1 MKIKD
6 CIENRLKLL
15 EDEKASN
22 LWSVCK
28 EIIGDVVAHNKR
40 IIAQMSNY
48 DMHDETHSEKVLEI
62 IEALLGD
69 KIEKLTFYE
78 LVLIY
83 MSAYLHDSAMA
94 MPDWEYN
101 ILRAVEGTEQLHD
114 NTIAFFIRNDFK
126 PIHKYSEAL
135 KLVTKNKKKILN
147 YDIAKTYIFIQES
160 EEKVFDFLAKLICEY
175 EEFRNG
181 YIEDLKQ
188 FKDSFPDYNNMSI
201 MIRSEFIR
209 NTHHLRVVE
218 NIKALKSKFS
228 AVLGDRCAQYFTEDL
243 SKICKCHG
251 EELKELFDL
260 ELERKDW
267 TGAVS
272 NIQFV
277 AMLLR
282 LGDVIHFSADRA
294 PLSLFAEKQIT
305 DEISFIHWKAKF
317 QELTYEIYQE
327 KNNVCIKYIA
337 YCKEP
342 DTYYFI
348 QDYLD
353 WVDREIDNYYILR
366 NRWNIACRKDLT
378 TYAIPLEMVVN
389 RQEIEY
395 DESCFEPD
403 NNLKFVI
410 NQAKILDLL
419 TGIQLYKD
427 KYLCLREMYQNALDA
442 SKCMLAYNKKRNII
456 EKLKIE
462 FGIAKEQVH
471 GVERKYIYC
480 LDHGTGM
487 NLDIIKNCFLHI
499 GNSYYQSR
507 GFARKNTDWA
517 YGVKPTSQFGIG
529 ILSGYM
535 LADKIGVS
543 TIYYEE
549 PNKYLSFVLEG
560 ISEHFY
566 YTKTSQLDQELL
578 GKHGTI
584 IKLYLKPEFEK
595 NINVKYF
602 EKMPLA
608 LMSHSNKIKEIV
620 CDEDI
625 LKGNLFY
632 IISKQ
637 IGIATPNIEVYI
649 KDEDEI
655 CREIYQ
661 SISIFDAR
669 NYNGISDSDV
679 EMLWDQYYYFGN
691 NLNLS
696 KEYIVKRNMIED
708 YVIKVVDENL
718 EIYSCL
724 SLPKKNI
731 GNVDIRLFDFC
742 RFLGDRIGCVY
753 VDGIRVSLPNNWE
766 FNIKNILGL
775 EAHSILNYYGANR
788 PALSVDR
795 NSIIKWPSMDEELK
809 RLRERFIAEV
819 ERIILEHLRIESI
832 DLESRELLLI
842 FEILIQRFPAL
853 SSDIICLIKDADYS
867 KAKIDILSLGD
878 KKISIQDL
886 FNKKLLSISAAN
898 FLEYQE
904 VIRQIL
910 VGRMINAEK
919 VFVEEDKVSILG
931 EVYTKLPY
939 PKHFYDDRD
948 LSLRSVAIKA
958 DGWNGKYAEYD
969 LVNRFWPVISPNL
982 FCQLQ
987 ENDMIKLITERCK
1000 TIAYFESGICDIAT
1014 LDPVLIH
1021 PFYGIGAKRND
1032 YFLKVDRYVG
1042 ELARI
1047 GFYVDESENIDCYV
1061 GEFENIKRNFG
1072 LYELSDFGKL
1082 TREKNIS
1089 PVLFTFI
1096 APRKLNEQEEARLA
1110 ELETEAENAQYV
1122 KGVREGWSILFLGD
1136 IEKYI
1141 IEPGIVSRKQIVQK
1155 IPASYKQIKPDIQYV
1170 FTDGSS
1176 VF

>member
-1 MKIKD
+1 MRTKD

-135 KLVTKNKKKILN
+135 KIVTENKKKILN

-366 NRWNIACRKDLT
+366 NRWNIACRKDLIA
-378 TYAIPLEMVVN
+378 YAIPLEMAVN

-395 DESCFEPD
+395 DENCFKPD

-427 KYLCLREMYQNALDA
+427 KYLCLREVYQNALDA

-507 GFARKNTDWA
+507 DFARKNTDWA

-535 LADKIGVS
+535 LADKIGIS
-543 TIYYEE
+543 TVYYEE
-549 PNKYLSFVLEG
+549 PNQYISFVLEG
-560 ISEHFY
+560 VSEHFY
-566 YTKTSQLDQELL
+566 YTKISQLDQELL

-595 NINVKYF
+595 NVNVKYF
-602 EKMPLA
+602 EKMPLV
-608 LMSHSNKIKEIV
+608 LMRYSNKIKEIV

-669 NYNGISDSDV
+669 NYNGISDSNV
-679 EMLWDQYYYFGN
+679 EMLWDQYRYLDES
-691 NLNLS
+691 LNPY
-696 KEYIVKRNMIED
+696 KEYNAKRNMIKD
-708 YVIKVVDENL
+708 YVIKVADENL

-731 GNVDIRLFDFC
+731 GNVNIKLFDLC
-742 RFLGDRIGCVY
+742 CFLGNRTACVY
-753 VDGIRVSLPNNWE
+753 VDGVMVTDRLNS
-766 FNIKNILGL
+766 FNEISDILGADIL
-775 EAHSILNYYGANR
+775 GHSILNWYGASR
-788 PALSVDR
+788 PSLSVDR
-795 NSIIKWPSMDEELK
+795 NSIIKWPNMDEELT
-809 RLRERFIAEV
+809 RLREQFIVEI
-819 ERIILEHLRIESI
+819 ERIAIEHLKTESI
-832 DLESRELLLI
+832 DLESTELSLV

-853 SSDIICLIKDADYS
+853 SSDIICLVKDTDYS
-867 KAKIDILSLGD
+867 RAKIDKLSLGD
-878 KKISIQDL
+878 KKVSIQDL
-886 FNKKLLSISAAN
+886 FNEELLSISDAN

-904 VIRQIL
+904 VTRQIL
-910 VGRMINAEK
+910 VGKMINAEK
-919 VFVEEDKVSILG
+919 VFVEEDKVSILEG
-931 EVYTKLPY
+931 VYTKFQYL
-939 PKHFYDDRD
+939 KHSYDNRD

-958 DGWNGKYAEYD
+958 DEWKGKYAEYD

-987 ENDMIKLITERCK
+987 ENNMIELITERCK
-1000 TIAYFESGICDIAT
+1000 TIIYFGNGICDIAT

-1021 PFYGIGAKRND
+1021 PFYGIGMKNRD
-1032 YFLKVDRYVG
+1032 PLKKV
-1042 ELARI
+1042 
-1047 GFYVDESENIDCYV
+1047 DCYV
-1061 GEFENIKRNFG
+1061 GEFENIQRNFW
-1072 LYELSDFGKL
+1072 LYELSDFNKL
-1082 TREKNIS
+1082 MKEKKKS
-1089 PVLFTFI
+1089 PALFAFI
-1096 APRKLNEQEEARLA
+1096 APRKLNEQEEIRLA
-1110 ELETEAENAQYV
+1110 ELEIEAENARYV
-1122 KGVREGWSILFLGD
+1122 KGVREGWSILFLGA
-1136 IEKYI
+1136 IKKYI
-1141 IEPGIVSRKQIVQK
+1141 IEPSIVSRKQIVQK